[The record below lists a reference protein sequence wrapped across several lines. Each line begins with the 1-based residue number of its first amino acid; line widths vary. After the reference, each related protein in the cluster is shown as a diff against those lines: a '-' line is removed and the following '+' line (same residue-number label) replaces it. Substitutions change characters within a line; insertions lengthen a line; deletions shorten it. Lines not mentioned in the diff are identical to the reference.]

1 MTTAVRIVQ
10 KPFQFT
16 FASSWPHVATLA
28 AALVLVASI
37 NVLWWRLDREANKQA
52 DLVDHTH
59 QVISA
64 LQETLAR
71 ADDLVIGQRGYALT
85 HEGDFLRPYFTA
97 TNRMPALIDSLQTL
111 VKDNSHQVANL
122 ARLKPMVEEF
132 EEINRQHIIL
142 LGHSDPLAPDLEY
155 RRKIK
160 DSIDQ
165 LHIAVGRMIIEENTL
180 LAQRQ
185 QSSARATSIVTRAN
199 IVAGLVSMALILAVF
214 RALRRENERRRAS
227 ELELQRSHEALEDRV
242 RQRTMSLLQSEAE
255 RKRLEQ
261 EILETSDNEMH
272 RIGHDLHDGVG
283 QQLTALSL
291 FASGLQKDVEAQAPQ
306 LAESCSKVSA
316 ELRAVI
322 RQVRTISHG
331 LSPVSLEENGLVEAL
346 HKLAE
351 DMRSERTNCRFSDES
366 EVQISDPHLA
376 VQFYRI
382 GQEAVTNA
390 AKHSGAREIRI
401 SFKATA
407 KLKEL
412 KVSDDGCGFTFPD
425 LNGNAGL
432 GLRAMKYRA
441 DVIGAAI
448 QIDSAPGKG
457 TRITCS
463 LQTQN

>member
-1 MTTAVRIVQ
+1 MRER
-10 KPFQFT
+10 FHLL
-16 FASSWPHVATLA
+16 ASSWPYVAALA
-28 AALVLVASI
+28 AALILVASI
-37 NVLWWRLDREANKQA
+37 NVLWWRLDREAAKQSER
-52 DLVDHTH
+52 VSHTH

-64 LQETLAR
+64 LEETLAR
-71 ADDLVIGQRGYALT
+71 ADDMVIGQRGYALT
-85 HEGDFLRPYFTA
+85 HEKDFLKPYDTA
-97 TNRMPALIDSLQTL
+97 TNRMPVVIASLRTL
-111 VKDNSHQVANL
+111 LKDNPRQITNLQRLEPLIANYEEL
-122 ARLKPMVEEF
+122 NRKHIVE
-132 EEINRQHIIL
+132 L
-142 LGHSDPLAPDLEY
+142 SKSDPTAPDLEF
-155 RRKIK
+155 RRALR
-160 DSIDQ
+160 DSMEQ
-165 LHIAVGRMIIEENTL
+165 LHAGVGQMVAEENTL

-185 QSSARATSIVTRAN
+185 LSSDRATRIVTRGNLIAASVSMGL
-199 IVAGLVSMALILAVF
+199 IVAVF
-214 RALRRENERRRAS
+214 IALRRENARRRAS
-227 ELELQRSHEALEDRV
+227 ELELQLSHEELEDRV
-242 RQRTMSLLQSEAE
+242 RQRTMSLVASETE

-291 FASGLQKDVEAQAPQ
+291 FAGGFQKDLEAQAPQ
-306 LAESCSKVSA
+306 LAESWKKVSE

-346 HKLAE
+346 SKLAD
-351 DMRSERTNCRFSDES
+351 DMRSAKTDCQFSNYS
-366 EVQISDPHLA
+366 ETQISDPHLA
-376 VQFYRI
+376 AQFYRI

-390 AKHSGAREIRI
+390 AKHSGAHQIRI
-401 SFKATA
+401 SLKATPT
-407 KLKEL
+407 LKEL
-412 KVSDDGCGFTFPD
+412 KVSDDGCGFSLPN

-463 LQTQN
+463 LQSQN

>member
-1 MTTAVRIVQ
+1 MTKSRTVRER
-10 KPFQFT
+10 FYLL
-16 FASSWPHVATLA
+16 ASSWPYVAALA
-28 AALVLVASI
+28 AALILVASI
-37 NVLWWRLDREANKQA
+37 NVLWWRLDREATKQSQ
-52 DLVDHTH
+52 LVDHTH

-64 LQETLAR
+64 LEETMAR
-71 ADDLVIGQRGYALT
+71 ADDMVIGQRGYALT
-85 HEGDFLRPYFTA
+85 HEEDFLKPYYTA
-97 TNRMPALIDSLQTL
+97 TNRMPAVIALLRNL
-111 VKDNSHQVANL
+111 LKDNPKQLANL
-122 ARLKPMVEEF
+122 QHLEPLIADYEEL
-132 EEINRQHIIL
+132 NQQHIVQL
-142 LGHSDPLAPDLEY
+142 SKSDPTAPDLEF
-155 RRKIK
+155 RRGIR
-160 DSIDQ
+160 DSMDK
-165 LHIAVGRMIIEENTL
+165 LHVAVGQMIGEENNL

-185 QSSARATSIVTRAN
+185 LSSNRATR
-199 IVAGLVSMALILAVF
+199 IVARGNVIAALVSMGLIVTVF
-214 RALRRENERRRAS
+214 IALRRENARRRAS
-227 ELELQRSHEALEDRV
+227 ELELQHSHEELEDRV
-242 RQRTMSLLQSEAE
+242 RQRTMSLVASETE

-291 FASGLQKDVEAQAPQ
+291 FAGGLQKDVEAQAPQ
-306 LAESCSKVSA
+306 LAESWKKVTG

-346 HKLAE
+346 SKLAD
-351 DMRSERTNCRFSDES
+351 DMRSVSTDCQFSNDS
-366 EVQISDPHLA
+366 EIQISDPHLA
-376 VQFYRI
+376 AQLFRI

-390 AKHSGAREIRI
+390 AKHSGAHQIRI
-401 SFKATA
+401 SLKATPTV
-407 KLKEL
+407 KEL
-412 KVSDDGCGFTFPD
+412 KVSDDGCGFSLPK

-463 LQTQN
+463 LHTQN